1 MEVFKDWILIFL
13 NDSVFLHFRAIK
25 CIKMGLN
32 PVFNTLM
39 QKTIEDRDLLR
50 LKISLWV
57 KTSKCLGFI

>member
-39 QKTIEDRDLLR
+39 QKNN
-50 LKISLWV
+50 
-57 KTSKCLGFI
+57 